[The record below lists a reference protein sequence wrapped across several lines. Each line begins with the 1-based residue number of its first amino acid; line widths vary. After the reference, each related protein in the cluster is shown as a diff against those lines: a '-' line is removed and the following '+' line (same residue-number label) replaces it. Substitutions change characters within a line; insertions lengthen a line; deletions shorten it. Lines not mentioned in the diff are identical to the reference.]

1 MGENCM
7 SNRLNN
13 KNEYISLVTMRRKNY
28 SQGQYALFFIQQHKL
43 VHIFHRIFFAWNHM
57 AILLLYEHFHFYFYF
72 AISYISYFALLGFD
86 ICIVRMVFLYPYL
99 YDSYC
104 IGKDVLARYFWHFFL
119 QNIK

>member
-13 KNEYISLVTMRRKNY
+13 KNEYISLVTMREKKTIVKVNTPCFSY
-28 SQGQYALFFIQQHKL
+28 NNTSSCTFFIKYFLRGIIWQFFFFMNIS
-43 VHIFHRIFFAWNHM
+43 IFIC
-57 AILLLYEHFHFYFYF
+57 ILLFH
-72 AISYISYFALLGFD
+72 ISYFALLAFD
-86 ICIVRMVFLYPYL
+86 ICIVRMVFLYPC
-99 YDSYC
+99 DSYC